1 MTDKSEEY
9 RLMCTCPE
17 IQKDHELKEGD
28 WAYIGCIFLP
38 DIRWL
43 IEQIGCS
50 ITISRDRRG
59 YYWVDDIPYG
69 TSLEIALLKH
79 YMRITHGKE
88 WGAERKEWIKI

>member
-1 MTDKSEEY
+1 MIDKSEEY

-38 DIRWL
+38 DIRWYL
-43 IEQIGCS
+43 DNIEGS
-50 ITISRDRRG
+50 ITIERNRHG
-59 YYWVDDIPYG
+59 HYWINDIPYE

-79 YMRITHGKE
+79 YMRITHNKG
-88 WGAERKEWIKI
+88 WNGKEWIKI